1 VSFVDFSETVSFS
14 VLLIVFV
21 DFSVSLRV
29 ETVSFV
35 LVLSVGFNACC
46 WLIVF
51 IVYFFFFV
59 DFR

>member
-29 ETVSFV
+29 ETLSFV
-35 LVLSVGFNACC
+35 LVISVGFM
-46 WLIVF
+46 LV
-51 IVYFFFFV
+51 VG
-59 DFR
+59 